1 MKQIAI
7 LGSGTWGT
15 ALALTLLKNGHMPTL
30 WSPFS
35 AELEAIRESHR
46 HPHLADSIIP
56 DDVILEADIAAALK
70 DKDMVVFAVPSVFV
84 RTTAEKAK
92 AYIPSGTLIVDVAKG
107 IEEHTL
113 LTMTEILADVLGED
127 KRYVALSGPTHA
139 EEVAV
144 DIPTAIVA
152 ASKDMEAAR
161 EVQAT
166 FMHATFRVYVN
177 EDIYGVELCGALK
190 NVVSLAA
197 GISHGLGNGDNTIA
211 AIITRGMAEIARL
224 GVAMG
229 CKTETFYG
237 LAGIGDLVV
246 TCYSH
251 HSRNHACGK
260 LIGEGVALSDALA
273 QVGMVVEGIN
283 TLPAACALAERHG
296 VELPIMF
303 AVRDCVSGVISPREA
318 MLSLMCRTP
327 REEV

>member
-15 ALALTLLKNGHMPTL
+15 ALALSLLKNGHIPTL
-30 WSPFS
+30 WSPFPE
-35 AELEAIRESHR
+35 ELEAMRKTHT
-46 HPHLADSIIP
+46 HPHLAGSHIP
-56 DDVILEADIAAALK
+56 DSVILEADIATALE
-70 DKDMVVFAVPSVFV
+70 DKDMVVFAVPSVYV
-84 RTTAEKAK
+84 RATAEKAK
-92 AYIPSGTLIVDVAKG
+92 PFIPKGALVVDVAKG
-107 IEEHTL
+107 IEEYTL
-113 LTMTEILADVLGED
+113 LTMTEILCDVLGED

-144 DIPTAIVA
+144 GIPTAIVA
-152 ASKDMEAAR
+152 ASRDLAAAK
-161 EVQAT
+161 EVQQT
-166 FMHATFRVYVN
+166 FMHAAFRVYVN

-190 NVVSLAA
+190 NVISLAA

-211 AIITRGMAEIARL
+211 AIITRGIAEMARL
-224 GVAMG
+224 GVALG

-260 LIGEGVALSDALA
+260 LLGEGVALPDALKR
-273 QVGMVVEGIN
+273 VGMVVEGVN
-283 TLPAACALAERHG
+283 TLPAACALAEKHK

-303 AVRDCVSGVISPREA
+303 AVRDVVAGALCAKEA
-318 MLSLMCRTP
+318 MTALMCRTP
-327 REEV
+327 REEM